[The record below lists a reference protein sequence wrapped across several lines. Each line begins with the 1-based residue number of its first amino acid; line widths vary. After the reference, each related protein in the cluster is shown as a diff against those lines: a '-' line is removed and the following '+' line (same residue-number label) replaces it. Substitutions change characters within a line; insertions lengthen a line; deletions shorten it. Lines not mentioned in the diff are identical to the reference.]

1 METGRNSLN
10 IKIRSKCRLSSWF
23 FNRKLSNSIELVQFR
38 VFFGFLSSRIFS
50 SVSKGNSFST
60 FYAIIRAKTF
70 QSVNSRQHYKSRLS
84 RVSINCITRNCSMVV
99 VVVVV
104 HGFASKSFG
113 GPSGPRWIAI
123 QGGGSWVRSGF
134 AFMAFDHA
142 IPRYEG
148 HRR

>member
-1 METGRNSLN
+1 MVSRFYLIIISSGSWLKTRRILKYARNAIFPKN
-10 IKIRSKCRLSSWF
+10 
-23 FNRKLSNSIELVQFR
+23 
-38 VFFGFLSSRIFS
+38 FS
-50 SVSKGNSFST
+50 SVSKDWTLFQLFNPT
-60 FYAIIRAKTF
+60 IRAKTL
-70 QSVNSRQHYKSRLS
+70 QSVNSRQDYKSRLS
-84 RVSINCITRNCSMVV
+84 GVSINCITRNCSMVV
-99 VVVVV
+99 VQ
-104 HGFASKSFG
+104 GFASKSFG

>member
-1 METGRNSLN
+1 MVSRFPYYYLEWKLVENSSN
-10 IKIRSKCRLSSWF
+10 IKICSKCRLFSRF
-23 FNRKLSNSIELVQFR
+23 FPKN
-38 VFFGFLSSRIFS
+38 FS
-50 SVSKGNSFST
+50 SVSKDWTLFQLFNPT
-60 FYAIIRAKTF
+60 IRAKTL
-70 QSVNSRQHYKSRLS
+70 QSVNSRQDYKSWLS
-84 RVSINCITRNCSMVV
+84 GVSINCITRNCSMVV
-99 VVVVV
+99 VQ
-104 HGFASKSFG
+104 GFASKSFG